1 MDNPNINNNE
11 ALYRSQIRE
20 FFEDR
25 FGAYLDEGH
34 YISELKSFRN
44 TVEAAEE
51 NDTTVGNYGSYDAIY
66 ATRKDVIIGF
76 IEYWLTEGYQRFNQN
91 NKFMIIL
98 PVTQDDAEQSL
109 SIDTDIIHFIG
120 DVTNFSTIYNDI
132 FYNIKTEWQNTI
144 ATKEFA
150 IRVIQPNY
158 LGFTFVGSSSINI
171 YFTNGVYSN
180 LNLEYSYDGITWN
193 TVQNNTNITLN
204 PLTDG
209 INANT
214 LNNSILLFRGD
225 NTALCS
231 LNESNYIG
239 RFHSSNNNIY
249 LYCFGSIQSL
259 IYKEDTQ
266 NKYIACDDCFYGL
279 FSNMSFE
286 SLPELPATVLKEKC
300 YEYMFQN
307 CNITILGSTFQFE
320 KQYEILLPAT
330 TMAPYC
336 YSYMFYNSDIA
347 GTLIELPA
355 TTLAPY
361 CYTFMFAL
369 SSINT
374 YGSSIM
380 YLPATKMEEG
390 CYVSMFDTCTSIT
403 TAPMLPAYKLAKNC
417 YFKMFAACSSLTQA
431 PELPA
436 IELAPGCYDSMFHSC
451 TSLEIAPELPAKK
464 LPQQCYSSMFAG
476 CTNLKY
482 VKALFTEITCGTSGA
497 INSNPNSSH
506 SSIYNWLSSTNT
518 NSTSKVILHTDLLYS
533 KDYENWT
540 IGHSLTGAGNWVL
553 APTNWQIYGTRN
565 YLHFKPSP
573 ESNCKSWNLAIR
585 IAKFDT
591 VRYDGSY
598 LNLNYKTTYDISV
611 NPSTGAITEYPWT
624 TINGYIDP
632 NTAITN
638 QTVPTTEGSSPL
650 ISIPFGE
657 DGVYICNALDYEDR
671 DPEMDRRW
679 RGYINIYSGSSS
691 GTYHTHF
698 DCIPQNTSTPRYIDM
713 FGDLRSIFYMDN
725 TFEQYD
731 ELPNSTYHKYWSE
744 YARPGYMFYS
754 NTYLRHCY
762 TSCNVKQFN
771 ANMYEAAFAN
781 CPNLI
786 YLPNLGTDP
795 SMSLNSSTFNSAFG
809 QCTSLEYVPELPYL
823 TYAEEDWTND
833 GNDPDG
839 YSDFPNAQ
847 EASTPTNYKEV
858 TGCYRSMF
866 YECKNMKYI
875 PNILPLR
882 HLCTALYA
890 GVGMFNSDK
899 YRSTNVLNKMPEII
913 AVKAADS
920 SCYGMFYGQLKLKET
935 KCLPMVELDKSS
947 LWDMFNNAGIK
958 TAMHI
963 LPALSITKN
972 TYSRLFYN
980 CKNLVAGPKI
990 QATQIIGSYSNS
1002 AISNI
1007 YYSNSNLKYANTSM
1021 NSTVSSSQFTFAGS
1035 NTEKLYDDD
1044 SKNSD
1049 KSGMLY
1055 VHTGQYDGLSQGYY
1069 KAALLQYSLNF
1080 ETNKYDFDGE
1090 YWIYVK
1096 SRKFADGNTYYIWR
1110 KYYEGAVWGNISS
1123 GNLYTSYENHY
1134 LYLIT
1139 KECIIPSCTVTSFSS
1154 AWSYKPTSITTKY
1167 TVIGYAYADFNNFNE
1182 RFENSGNLDYI
1193 GEESK
1198 FHDMGP
1204 RVYPKVLMTIAE

>member
-98 PVTQDDAEQSL
+98 PINYNDIISF
-109 SIDTDIIHFIG
+109 SIHEALEGFSQISKDTDF
-120 DVTNFSTIYNDI
+120 TTIYNDI
-132 FYNIKTEWQNTI
+132 FDNIKAEWLNTI

-158 LGFTFVGSSSINI
+158 IIFFAAGSD
-171 YFTNGVYSN
+171 TNGVNIKFTKAYSN

-193 TVQNNTNITLN
+193 NVSFNVNIPLN
-204 PLTDG
+204 LACD
-209 INANT
+209 
-214 LNNSILLFRGD
+214 LNNVSSYSLTNNSYIMFRGN

-239 RFHSSNNNIY
+239 RFYIQYDDSAIW
-249 LYCFGSIQSL
+249 CFIGGSIQSL

-266 NKYIACDDCFYGL
+266 NKYIACDNCFYGL
-279 FSNMSFE
+279 FANVHLYG
-286 SLPELPATVLKEKC
+286 SLELPATELKERCYEYMFGNSYIDCKVELPATVLK
-300 YEYMFQN
+300 
-307 CNITILGSTFQFE
+307 
-320 KQYEILLPAT
+320 
-330 TMAPYC
+330 PYC
-336 YSYMFYNSDIA
+336 YYKMFYNTESIDMP
-347 GTLIELPA
+347 ELPA

-361 CYTFMFAL
+361 CYAYMFAL
-369 SSINT
+369 SDINPLN
-374 YGSSIM
+374 YSHI

-390 CYVSMFDTCTSIT
+390 CYASMFDSCTDLKK
-403 TAPMLPAYKLAKNC
+403 APMLPAYKLAKNC
-417 YFKMFAACSSLTQA
+417 YYKMFAACSSLTQA

-464 LPQQCYSSMFAG
+464 LTQQCYSSMFAG

-482 VKALFTEITCGTSGA
+482 VKALFTEITCGTTGA
-497 INSNPNSSH
+497 INSSDPNTSH

-540 IGHSLTGAGNWVL
+540 IGHSLTGTGNWIL
-553 APTNWQIYGTRN
+553 APTNWQIYGIRN

-573 ESNCKSWNLAIR
+573 ESKCKSWNLAIH

-624 TINGYIDP
+624 TINGYIDA
-632 NTAITN
+632 NTAQTN

-679 RGYINIYSGSSS
+679 KGYIAIDSNGV
-691 GTYHTHF
+691 YHTHF

-731 ELPNSTYHKYWSE
+731 ELPNSTYHKHWPD
-744 YARPGYMFYS
+744 YARPAYMFYS

-762 TSCNVKQFN
+762 TSCNIKRFT
-771 ANMYEAAFAN
+771 ASMYEAAFAD
-781 CPNLI
+781 CSNLI
-786 YLPNLGTDP
+786 YLPNLGADP
-795 SMSLNSSTFNSAFG
+795 SMPLNYSTFNSAFG
-809 QCTSLEYVPELPYL
+809 KCISLEYAPELPYL
-823 TYAEEDWTND
+823 TYAEEEWTND

-839 YSDFPNAQ
+839 YSDFPNVQ

-899 YRSTNVLNKMPEII
+899 YRTTNVLNKMPEII

-920 SCYGMFYGQLKLKET
+920 SCYGMFYGQLKLKEA

-980 CKNLVAGPKI
+980 CNKLAAGPKI
-990 QATQIIGSYSNS
+990 QAKQIIGSYSNS

-1035 NTEKLYDDD
+1035 NTEKLYNDD

-1069 KAALLQYSLNF
+1069 KAALYQYSLNP
-1080 ETNKYDFDGE
+1080 ETNKYDYDLD

-1110 KYYEGAVWGNISS
+1110 KYYESS
-1123 GNLYTSYENHY
+1123 YLALKWLYRTIRSF
-1134 LYLIT
+1134 YLIT
-1139 KECIIPSCTVTSFSS
+1139 KECIIPECIVTSESD
-1154 AWSYKPTSITTKY
+1154 AKSYNPSSITKQY
-1167 TVIGYAYADFNNFNE
+1167 TVVGYLWADYNMTDIFDLT
-1182 RFENSGNLDYI
+1182 GNIDYT
-1193 GEESK
+1193 GDTYNAGSK
-1198 FHDMGP
+1198 KFL
-1204 RVYPKVLMTIAE
+1204 KVLMIKAE

>member
-76 IEYWLTEGYQRFNQN
+76 IEYWLTEGYQRFNRH
-91 NKFMIIL
+91 NKFIINN
-98 PVTQDDAEQSL
+98 QFAIYDE
-109 SIDTDIIHFIG
+109 
-120 DVTNFSTIYNDI
+120 TNFTTIYNEIIDS
-132 FYNIKTEWQNTI
+132 FDTAELKQI
-144 ATKEFA
+144 ATQEFA
-150 IRVIQPNY
+150 KKIVLPNW
-158 LGFTFVGSSSINI
+158 LKITSTGWKFNANTFDNTQIA
-171 YFTNGVYSN
+171 
-180 LNLEYSYDGITWN
+180 LEYSTDGITWS
-193 TVQNNTNITLN
+193 TLPNNTRITVSAYIRGYN
-204 PLTDG
+204 TRIKDINTSIGIGTFFSDPESIQFIPLY
-209 INANT
+209 
-214 LNNSILLFRGD
+214 SV
-225 NTALCS
+225 S
-231 LNESNYIG
+231 
-239 RFHSSNNNIY
+239 
-249 LYCFGSIQSL
+249 GSVQSL
-259 IYKEDTQ
+259 IYGDDTENQ
-266 NKYIACDDCFYGL
+266 YIACDYCFEELFASECENVTSKLLPAIYL
-279 FSNMSFE
+279 KPYCYYKMFSNA
-286 SLPELPATVLKEKC
+286 LLQIIPD
-300 YEYMFQN
+300 
-307 CNITILGSTFQFE
+307 
-320 KQYEILLPAT
+320 LPAT
-330 TMAPYC
+330 TLAEHC
-336 YSYMFYNSDIA
+336 YDSMFYCNNMSHINP
-347 GTLIELPA
+347 LPA

-361 CYTFMFAL
+361 CYSYMFYGCMSLNQDL
-369 SSINT
+369 SDKI
-374 YGSSIM
+374 

-390 CYVSMFDTCTSIT
+390 CYASMFDTCTSLIKS
-403 TAPMLPAYKLAKNC
+403 PMLPAYKLAKNC
-417 YFKMFAACSSLTQA
+417 YFKMFAGCSSLTQA

-464 LPQQCYSSMFAG
+464 LPQQCYSAMFSG

-482 VKALFTEITCGTSGA
+482 VKALFTEITCGNTGA
-497 INSNPNSSH
+497 INSSDPNIPH
-506 SSIYNWLSSTNT
+506 SSIRTWLTPTNT
-518 NSTSKVILHTDLLYS
+518 NSTSKIILHTDLLYS

-540 IGHSLTGAGNWVL
+540 ISHSLTGTGEWIL

-573 ESNCKSWNLAIR
+573 ESNCKSWNLAIH

-632 NTAITN
+632 NTAQTN
-638 QTVPTTEGSSPL
+638 QTIPTTEGSSSL

-679 RGYINIYSGSSS
+679 KGYITIDSNGV
-691 GTYHTHF
+691 YHTHF

-731 ELPNSTYHKYWSE
+731 ELPNSTYHKHWSD
-744 YARPGYMFYS
+744 YARPAYMFYS

-762 TSCNVKQFN
+762 TSCNIKRFT
-771 ANMYEAAFAN
+771 ASMYEAAFAD
-781 CPNLI
+781 CSNLI
-786 YLPNLGTDP
+786 YLPNLGADP
-795 SMSLNSSTFNSAFG
+795 SMPLNYSTFNSAFG
-809 QCTSLEYVPELPYL
+809 KCISLEYAPELPYL
-823 TYAEEDWTND
+823 TYAEEEWTND

-839 YSDFPNAQ
+839 YSDFPNVQ
-847 EASTPTNYKEV
+847 ESSTPTNYKEV

-899 YRSTNVLNKMPEII
+899 YRTTNVLNKMPEII

-920 SCYGMFYGQLKLKET
+920 ACYGMFYGQLKLKEV

-947 LWDMFNNAGIK
+947 LWDMFHNTGIK

-963 LPALSITKN
+963 LPALSITQN
-972 TYSRLFYN
+972 TYRGLFYN
-980 CKNLVAGPKI
+980 CDNLVAGPKI
-990 QATQIIGSYSNS
+990 QATQIIGSYGDS
-1002 AISNI
+1002 AINSI
-1007 YYSNSNLKYANTSM
+1007 YYSNTNLKYANTSM
-1021 NSTVSSSQFTFAGS
+1021 SSTVSSSQFTFAGT
-1035 NTEKLYDDD
+1035 NTVKPYTSDV
-1044 SKNSD
+1044 KNSD

-1055 VHTGQYDGLSQGYY
+1055 VHTGQYEGLSQGYY
-1069 KAALLQYSLNF
+1069 KAALLQYSLNP

-1110 KYYEGAVWGNISS
+1110 KYYENAAGGNISS
-1123 GNLYTSYENHY
+1123 GILYTSYENHY

-1154 AWSYKPTSITTKY
+1154 AWSYNPSSITTKY
-1167 TVIGYAYADFNNFNE
+1167 TVIGYAYADFNDFNE
-1182 RFENSGNLDYI
+1182 RFENGGNLDYI
-1193 GEESK
+1193 GEESR
-1198 FHDMGP
+1198 FHSEGP
-1204 RVYPKVLMTIAE
+1204 RVYPKVLITIAESEQEELEEQD